1 MRRISTLIIACFIL
15 AFYHMA
21 YAHPPS
27 DIIITFDPKTKI
39 LDAVII
45 HNVSNPKAHFIKKV
59 DIALNGQEITTR
71 NFSSQDNNA
80 SQEVKCPV
88 PEEKTGDILSV
99 EAYCSISGKLKKEI
113 EIIASNP
120 VTH

>member
-1 MRRISTLIIACFIL
+1 MKRITVFIITCFIL
-15 AFYHMA
+15 AFFHMA

-59 DIALNGQEITTR
+59 DIALNGQEIITL

-80 SQEVKCPV
+80 SQKVKCPV
-88 PEEKTGDILSV
+88 LEAKRGGILSV

-113 EIIASNP
+113 KITAQ
-120 VTH
+120 